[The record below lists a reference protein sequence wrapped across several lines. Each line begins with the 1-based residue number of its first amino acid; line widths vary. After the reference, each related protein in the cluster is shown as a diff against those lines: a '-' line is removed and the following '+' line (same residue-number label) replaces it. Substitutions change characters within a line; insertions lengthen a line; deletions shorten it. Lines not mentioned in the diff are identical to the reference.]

1 MKFLNIIFALTLVS
15 SFSLQSAEETF
26 VGDVSMGDVTHSSAF
41 NYIKNNMLG
50 KWKGELTQE
59 SGNVISASYHF
70 KLVSNGNT
78 IREEL
83 VEDGVEMFTTYS
95 DKDGELVIKHYCALG
110 TQPMFTVDILS
121 DDSIVFK
128 SDPSTGYH
136 SEHHNFVKSIS
147 WSFDSDKKETLI
159 MRNSVFIDG
168 ELQNNKAVIN
178 KVY

>member
-110 TQPMFTVDILS
+110 LS
-121 DDSIVFK
+121 
-128 SDPSTGYH
+128 
-136 SEHHNFVKSIS
+136 
-147 WSFDSDKKETLI
+147 LI
-159 MRNSVFIDG
+159 HI
-168 ELQNNKAVIN
+168 
-178 KVY
+178 

>member
-26 VGDVSMGDVTHSSAF
+26 VGDVSMGEVTHSSAF

-95 DKDGELVIKHYCALG
+95 DKDYEYILNDCKPKICIVSNDIQFKKIKKYL
-110 TQPMFTVDILS
+110 TSETKVFLIDSLNDEFESIQNIL
-121 DDSIVFK
+121 
-128 SDPSTGYH
+128 
-136 SEHHNFVKSIS
+136 
-147 WSFDSDKKETLI
+147 KKNSKQKKLI
-159 MRNSVFIDG
+159 I
-168 ELQNNKAVIN
+168 LKYIIN
-178 KVY
+178 KLVERILLA

>member
-1 MKFLNIIFALTLVS
+1 
-15 SFSLQSAEETF
+15 
-26 VGDVSMGDVTHSSAF
+26 MGEVTHSSAF

-95 DKDGELVIKHYCALG
+95 DKKWRTCNQALLCIRHTTNVYC
-110 TQPMFTVDILS
+110 
-121 DDSIVFK
+121 
-128 SDPSTGYH
+128 
-136 SEHHNFVKSIS
+136 
-147 WSFDSDKKETLI
+147 
-159 MRNSVFIDG
+159 
-168 ELQNNKAVIN
+168 
-178 KVY
+178 